1 MIKVLQER
9 GFGSLPNS
17 TKTNP
22 MDHVKSIPTTVEDD
36 MTPIRHIRLS
46 QYVVSA
52 QQNIVESMDSYRDQD
67 MGDVIF
73 GQPFCKA
80 SCVKARRFDELITI
94 HNADGIS
101 YPYQKLKSFYMG
113 VLNLGPNYRD
123 ALRENVIRGHISV
136 HEMK

>member
-9 GFGSLPNS
+9 GFGSLPRF

-52 QQNIVESMDSYRDQD
+52 QQNIVENMDGYQDQD

-73 GQPFCKA
+73 GEPFCKA
-80 SCVKARRFDELITI
+80 SCVEARRFDGLITI
-94 HNADGIS
+94 HNGNDNVEFKRIS
-101 YPYQKLKSFYMG
+101 LEGFSAM
-113 VLNLGPNYRD
+113 
-123 ALRENVIRGHISV
+123 H
-136 HEMK
+136 